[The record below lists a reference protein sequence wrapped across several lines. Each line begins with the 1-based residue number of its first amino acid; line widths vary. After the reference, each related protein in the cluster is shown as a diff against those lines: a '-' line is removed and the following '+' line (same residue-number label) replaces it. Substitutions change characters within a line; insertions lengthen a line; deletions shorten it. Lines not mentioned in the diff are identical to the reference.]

1 MADDSEI
8 KSKGG
13 IITARPSAFNQAV
26 GLRLAHWIDGEATV
40 ELDVT
45 GDHLNRSGF
54 VHGGV
59 LMTLIDVA
67 CGYAGT
73 WTAAGDDTRLC
84 VTLDLTTSFV
94 APAVSGCLTTVAKV
108 IGGGRKIYFARAE
121 VRDEAGALLATGQG
135 SFRYRS

>member
-1 MADDSEI
+1 MDQTSI
-8 KSKGG
+8 V
-13 IITARPSAFNQAV
+13 TPHPSAFNEAV
-26 GLRLAHWIDGEATV
+26 GLRLV
-40 ELDVT
+40 EWSQGRAMLALDVV
-45 GDHLNRSGF
+45 GEHLNRSGY

-73 WTAAGDDTRLC
+73 WAPEGAEGRLC
-84 VTLDLTTSFV
+84 VTLDLTPSFV
-94 APAVSGCLTTVAKV
+94 APAKAGRLTTVATV

-135 SFRYRS
+135 SFRYRG

>member
-1 MADDSEI
+1 MTEKLAV
-8 KSKGG
+8 
-13 IITARPSAFNQAV
+13 ITPHPSAFNEAV
-26 GLRLAHWIDGEATV
+26 GLRLVDWIEGRATV

-45 GDHLNRSGF
+45 GDHLNRSGY

-73 WTAAGDDTRLC
+73 WSPTAEGARLC

-94 APAVSGCLTTVAKV
+94 APACGGRLTTVATV
-108 IGGGRKIYFARAE
+108 TGGGRKIYFARAE
-121 VRDEAGALLATGQG
+121 VRDEAGQLLAMGQG
-135 SFRYRS
+135 SFRYR